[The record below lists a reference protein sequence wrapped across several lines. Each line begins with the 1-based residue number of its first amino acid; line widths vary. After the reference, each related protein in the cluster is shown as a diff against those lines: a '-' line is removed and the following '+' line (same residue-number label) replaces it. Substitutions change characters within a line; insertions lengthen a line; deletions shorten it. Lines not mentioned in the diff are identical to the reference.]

1 MNKLTTGI
9 LAGVVLIGASAAY
22 MPVKVG
28 ETVQTQLKQAVQSV
42 NEQPSS
48 AFQIDITDYQ
58 KSAYSSE
65 VITRI
70 ALKDPM
76 LQADQEPTYIDIQHS
91 ISHGINKAK
100 FTSKALV
107 NDQIK
112 AIVDEEFNGQIPLHF
127 DGELSADTAIINT
140 YLDGFTLQPESQGVN
155 GPTGGDIEV
164 KPAIFRLN
172 YNQATNHYTLNGAW
186 NGANLSADNE
196 HLSLGNLKIKITG
209 QQLSDYIWRY
219 QSNLSLSQFDFG
231 NEIFNL
237 NSQQINLS
245 DNFDIQESGE
255 QANTIA
261 YNSTLSLNSLSAKQF
276 QQSLIEMKP
285 SQISY
290 SLNGP
295 SVGSTE
301 ALIEASQNVNSE
313 QMTQEDAQVILPL
326 FTNFL
331 QALNLD
337 IHTLN
342 LVTSD
347 GSINGNVNLN
357 LEGSSEELTQAMSFP
372 PLMANFLVLSSDLTI
387 SKNLVTKMMPL
398 QSLAMQLYQRDAYKE
413 EGEDMIVKARLK
425 EGQLT
430 LNDVL
435 F

>member
-70 ALKDPM
+70 TLKDPM

-140 YLDGFTLQPESQGVN
+140 YLDGFTLQPESQGVH
-155 GPTGGDIEV
+155 GPTGGDIDV

-172 YNQATNHYTLNGAW
+172 YNQGKKHYTLDGVW
-186 NGANLSADNE
+186 NGAELSADNE
-196 HLSLGNLKIKITG
+196 HLSLGNFKIKING
-209 QQLSDYIWRY
+209 QQISDYIWRY

-231 NEIFNL
+231 NEVFNL
-237 NSQQINLS
+237 NSQQITLS
-245 DNFDIQESGE
+245 DNFNIQDSGE
-255 QANTIA
+255 QSNTIA
-261 YNSTLSLNSLSAKQF
+261 YNSTLSLSSLSAKQF
-276 QQSLIEMKP
+276 QQSLIEMQP
-285 SQISY
+285 SKISY

-295 SVGSTE
+295 SVSSTE
-301 ALIEASQNVNSE
+301 ALIEASQAINSE
-313 QMTQEDAQVILPL
+313 QMTQEDAQTILPL
-326 FTNFL
+326 FT
-331 QALNLD
+331 
-337 IHTLN
+337 
-342 LVTSD
+342 
-347 GSINGNVNLN
+347 
-357 LEGSSEELTQAMSFP
+357 
-372 PLMANFLVLSSDLTI
+372 
-387 SKNLVTKMMPL
+387 KK
-398 QSLAMQLYQRDAYKE
+398 K
-413 EGEDMIVKARLK
+413 
-425 EGQLT
+425 
-430 LNDVL
+430 
-435 F
+435 